1 MPQTKPF
8 NLFVYGTLMNPEVFR
23 AVTGLRI
30 VKREAECDN
39 VTTFRARRAILTGYQ
54 KISPDHTY
62 LYAVPEQ
69 HGRIRGYLIGPLPP
83 GTMSALLQYE
93 GRNYS
98 RRTVTV
104 QTRFGPAQAKAFIG
118 NVKQLQHAFG
128 YDFHDHYKQ
137 EVLLDEK
144 IEAALL
150 ATERQQV
157 HRTEEPLRRA
167 VAELH
172 GLTIRDLRR
181 RHFEAGGISD
191 YAIRRGLMDAPLPDF
206 RRVAGD
212 PEAKALAPNYLA
224 MVMRQVVF
232 NQHEDRIRKDFRYE
246 IEQMNPGPEYYE
258 RTISSLAALR
268 MVNGAEAALA
278 RMIADALSGLSFDRH
293 HLVDYVRRSILAA
306 DELYD
311 PRLARREIEFI
322 RNHSGRGYIPMGAE
336 LEFSNIGHAV
346 INDPQG
352 RIVRDMNYD
361 GFLYFPDFGLNVLT
375 WKLGGHVDDHR
386 DKASESPRRGFFEVA
401 LGNLSI
407 RANISK
413 PLTDDPWLLN
423 QLIHQARM
431 FYRIAPHSV
440 HISLQMRR
448 QRRSVQDRLLPPAMF
463 KCLFAIA
470 GDPVRTPD
478 GRVLIRR
485 LQSDEILA
493 GPPNPHLLFSE
504 ISLRH
509 SSETDEF
516 HPADRPGRAAGTY
529 VQQFKFLRLAGD
541 LNYEPI
547 AMALKGIQ
555 ITMRPGSLLTTAQY
569 QRSGRNRAVFHELM
583 EWGNS
588 ADSLGDADIDSFLS
602 AVDDGLATERFGKPA
617 HSGAYI
623 AWAIE
628 QLRSMLKRF
637 NMLVGRKKLEKAAG
651 GSTAD
656 PQSLRETQLALRS
669 LGEGGSRGGQ
679 KKRTR

>member
-8 NLFVYGTLMNPEVFR
+8 NLFVYGTLMNAEVFR
-23 AVTGLRI
+23 AVTGFRL

-39 VTTFRARRAILTGYQ
+39 VTCFRARRAILAGYQ
-54 KISPDHTY
+54 KISPDQTY
-62 LYAVPEQ
+62 LYAVPAQ

-83 GTMSALLQYE
+83 RTMSALLQYE

-98 RRTVTV
+98 RRTVMV
-104 QTRFGPAQAKAFIG
+104 QTRFGPEQAKVFVG

-128 YDFHDHYKQ
+128 YDFHDYYKQ
-137 EVLLDEK
+137 EILLDEK
-144 IEAALL
+144 IEAALVE
-150 ATERQQV
+150 TEQQQL
-157 HRTEEPLRRA
+157 HRTEELLRRA

-172 GLTIRDLRR
+172 GSTIRDLRR

-191 YAIRRGLMDAPLPDF
+191 YAIRHSLMDAPLPDF
-206 RRVAGD
+206 QRVAND

-224 MVMRQVVF
+224 MVIRQVIF
-232 NQHEDRIRKDFRYE
+232 NQYEDRIRKDFRYE
-246 IEQMNPGPEYYE
+246 VEHMNPGPEYYD
-258 RTISSLAALR
+258 RSISSLAALR
-268 MVNGAEAALA
+268 LVNGAESALD
-278 RMIADALSGLSFDRH
+278 MIIADAMSDLSFEAD
-293 HLVDYVRRSILAA
+293 HLVDYVRWSILAA

-311 PRLARREIEFI
+311 SRLAKPEIEFI
-322 RNHSGRGYIPMGAE
+322 GSHKGRGYIPMGAE

-352 RIVRDMNYD
+352 QAVRDMSYD

-375 WKLGGHVDDHR
+375 WKLGGHVDDHH

-431 FYRIAPHSV
+431 FYKIAPHSV

-448 QRRSVQDRLLPPAMF
+448 QQSPVQDRLLPSAMI
-463 KCLFAIA
+463 KCLLAIA

-478 GRVLIRR
+478 GRVQIRR
-485 LQSDEILA
+485 LQSEEILT
-493 GPPNPHLLFSE
+493 GQPNPHLLFSE

-509 SSETDEF
+509 SSESDELY
-516 HPADRPGRAAGTY
+516 PAVRTGRAAGTY
-529 VQQFKFLRLAGD
+529 VQQFKFLRLASD

-555 ITMRPGSLLTTAQY
+555 ISMRPGSLLTTAQY
-569 QRSGRNRAVFHELM
+569 QRSSRNRAVYHELM

-588 ADSLGDADIDSFLS
+588 AESLSDAEIDSFLS
-602 AVDDGLATERFGKPA
+602 AVDDGLATERFGKPI
-617 HSGAYI
+617 HSGAYV

-628 QLRSMLKRF
+628 QLRSMLKGF
-637 NMLVGRKKLEKAAG
+637 NILINWKK
-651 GSTAD
+651 
-656 PQSLRETQLALRS
+656 
-669 LGEGGSRGGQ
+669 GE
-679 KKRTR
+679 

>member
-8 NLFVYGTLMNPEVFR
+8 NLFVYGTLMNAEVFR
-23 AVTGLRI
+23 AVTGLRM

-39 VTTFRARRAILTGYQ
+39 VTCFRARRAILPGYH

-69 HGRIRGYLIGPLPP
+69 HGRIRGYIIGPLPAR
-83 GTMSALLQYE
+83 TMSALLQYE

-98 RRTVTV
+98 RRTVMV
-104 QTRFGPAQAKAFIG
+104 QTRLGPERAKVFVG

-137 EVLLDEK
+137 EILLEEK
-144 IEAALL
+144 IEAALVE
-150 ATERQQV
+150 TEQQQL
-157 HRTEEPLRRA
+157 HRGEGLLRRA
-167 VAELH
+167 LAELH
-172 GLTIRDLRR
+172 GSTIRDLRR

-191 YAIRRGLMDAPLPDF
+191 YAIRHSLMDAPLPDF
-206 RRVAGD
+206 RRVADD

-224 MVMRQVVF
+224 MVIRQVVF
-232 NQHEDRIRKDFRYE
+232 NQYEDRIRKDFRYE
-246 IEQMNPGPEYYE
+246 IEHMKPGPEYYD

-268 MVNGAEAALA
+268 LVNGSGPALD
-278 RMIADALSGLSFDRH
+278 MMTADAMSDLSFQAD
-293 HLVDYVRRSILAA
+293 HLVDYVRWSILAA

-311 PRLARREIEFI
+311 SRLARIEIEFI

-352 RIVRDMNYD
+352 QAMRDMSYD

-375 WKLGGHVDDHR
+375 WKLGGHIDDHH

-401 LGNLSI
+401 MGNLSI

-431 FYRIAPHSV
+431 FYKIAPHSV

-448 QRRSVQDRLLPPAMF
+448 QQSPVQDRPLPPAML

-478 GRVLIRR
+478 GHVRISR
-485 LQSDEILA
+485 LQGDEILA
-493 GPPNPHLLFSE
+493 GQPDPHLLFSE

-509 SSETDEF
+509 SSESDEF
-516 HPADRPGRAAGTY
+516 HPAVRTGRAAGTY
-529 VQQFKFLRLAGD
+529 VQQFKFLRLASD

-555 ITMRPGSLLTTAQY
+555 ISLRPGSILTTAQY
-569 QRSGRNRAVFHELM
+569 RRSSRSRALYHELT
-583 EWGNS
+583 EWGKS
-588 ADSLGDADIDSFLS
+588 PQPLGDAEIDSFLS
-602 AVDDGLATERFGKPA
+602 AVDEGLDTERFGKPV

-623 AWAIE
+623 AWAIQ
-628 QLRSMLKRF
+628 QLRSMLRGF
-637 NMLVGRKKLEKAAG
+637 NMLINWKKPEKPAG
-651 GSTAD
+651 GSTAVEHE
-656 PQSLRETQLALRS
+656 PPAHR
-669 LGEGGSRGGQ
+669 
-679 KKRTR
+679 KP

>member
-23 AVTGLRI
+23 AVTGLRMI
-30 VKREAECDN
+30 KREAECDN
-39 VTTFRARRAILTGYQ
+39 VTCFRARRAILAGYQ
-54 KISPDHTY
+54 KTSPDNTY

-83 GTMSALLQYE
+83 RIMSALLQYE

-104 QTRFGPAQAKAFIG
+104 QTRLEPQQATVFVG

-137 EVLLDEK
+137 EILLDEK
-144 IEAALL
+144 IEAALVE
-150 ATERQQV
+150 TERQQL
-157 HRTEEPLRRA
+157 HRSDELFRRA

-172 GLTIRDLRR
+172 GSTIRDLRR

-191 YAIRRGLMDAPLPDF
+191 YAIRRGLLDAPLPDF
-206 RRVAGD
+206 RRVADD

-224 MVMRQVVF
+224 MVIRQVIF
-232 NQHEDRIRKDFRYE
+232 NQYEDRIRKDFRYE
-246 IEQMNPGPEYYE
+246 LEQMNPGPEYYD

-268 MVNGAEAALA
+268 LVNGAEGALDV
-278 RMIADALSGLSFDRH
+278 MIAGALSGLSFGAD
-293 HLVDYVRRSILAA
+293 HLVDFVRRSILAA

-311 PRLARREIEFI
+311 SRLAKHEIEFI
-322 RNHSGRGYIPMGAE
+322 RNHTGRGYIPMGAE

-352 RIVRDMNYD
+352 RTVRDMSYD

-375 WKLGGHVDDHR
+375 WKLGGHVDDHH
-386 DKASESPRRGFFEVA
+386 DKASQSPRRGFFEVA

-431 FYRIAPHSV
+431 FYKIAPHSV
-440 HISLQMRR
+440 HISLQLRR
-448 QRRSVQDRLLPPAMF
+448 QQSPVQDRLLPVAMF

-470 GDPVRTPD
+470 GDPVATPD
-478 GRVLIRR
+478 GHVRIRR

-509 SSETDEF
+509 SSEIDEF
-516 HPADRPGRAAGTY
+516 YPAVRTGRAGRAGGTY
-529 VQQFKFLRLAGD
+529 VQQFKFLRLASD

-555 ITMRPGSLLTTAQY
+555 IRMCPGSFMTTAQY
-569 QRSGRNRAVFHELM
+569 QRGSRSRALYHELM

-588 ADSLGDADIDSFLS
+588 PESLSQVEIDSFLS
-602 AVDDGLATERFGKPA
+602 AVDEGLATERFGKPI
-617 HSGAYI
+617 HSGQYV

-628 QLRSMLKRF
+628 QLRSMLKAF
-637 NMLVGRKKLEKAAG
+637 NMLVNRKKRENAPGALAAE
-651 GSTAD
+651 A
-656 PQSLRETQLALRS
+656 QIVLR
-669 LGEGGSRGGQ
+669 LGEGGRRGGQ

>member
-23 AVTGLRI
+23 AVTGLRMI
-30 VKREAECDN
+30 KREAECDN
-39 VTTFRARRAILTGYQ
+39 VTCFRARRAILAGYQ
-54 KISPDHTY
+54 KTSPDNTY

-83 GTMSALLQYE
+83 RIMSALLQYE

-104 QTRFGPAQAKAFIG
+104 QTRLEPQQATVFVG

-137 EVLLDEK
+137 EILLDEK
-144 IEAALL
+144 IEAALVE
-150 ATERQQV
+150 TERQQL
-157 HRTEEPLRRA
+157 HRSDELFRRA

-172 GLTIRDLRR
+172 GSTIRDLRR

-191 YAIRRGLMDAPLPDF
+191 YAIRRGLLDAPLPDF
-206 RRVAGD
+206 RRVADD

-224 MVMRQVVF
+224 MVMRQVIF
-232 NQHEDRIRKDFRYE
+232 NQYEDRIRKDFRYE
-246 IEQMNPGPEYYE
+246 LEQMNPGPEYYD

-268 MVNGAEAALA
+268 LVNGAEGALDV
-278 RMIADALSGLSFDRH
+278 MIAGALSGLSFGAD
-293 HLVDYVRRSILAA
+293 HLVDFVRRSILAA

-311 PRLARREIEFI
+311 SRLAKHEIEFI
-322 RNHSGRGYIPMGAE
+322 RNHTGRGYIPMGAE

-352 RIVRDMNYD
+352 RTVRDMSYD

-375 WKLGGHVDDHR
+375 WKLGGHVDDHH
-386 DKASESPRRGFFEVA
+386 DKASQSPRRGFFEVA

-431 FYRIAPHSV
+431 FYKIAPHSV
-440 HISLQMRR
+440 HISLQLRR
-448 QRRSVQDRLLPPAMF
+448 QQSPVQDRLLPVAMF

-470 GDPVRTPD
+470 GDPVATPD
-478 GRVLIRR
+478 GRVRIRR

-509 SSETDEF
+509 SSEIDEF
-516 HPADRPGRAAGTY
+516 YPAVRTGRAGRAGGTY
-529 VQQFKFLRLAGD
+529 VQQFKFLRLASD

-555 ITMRPGSLLTTAQY
+555 IRMCPGSFMTTAQY
-569 QRSGRNRAVFHELM
+569 QRGSRSRALYHELM

-588 ADSLGDADIDSFLS
+588 PESLSQVEIDSFLS
-602 AVDDGLATERFGKPA
+602 AVDEGLATERFGKPI
-617 HSGAYI
+617 HSGQYV

-628 QLRSMLKRF
+628 QLRSMLKAF
-637 NMLVGRKKLEKAAG
+637 NMLVNRKKRENAPGALAAE
-651 GSTAD
+651 A
-656 PQSLRETQLALRS
+656 QIVLR
-669 LGEGGSRGGQ
+669 LGEGGRRGGQ

>member
-23 AVTGLRI
+23 AVTGLRMI
-30 VKREAECDN
+30 KREAECDN
-39 VTTFRARRAILTGYQ
+39 VMCFRARRAILAGYR
-54 KISPDHTY
+54 KTSPDNTY

-104 QTRFGPAQAKAFIG
+104 QTRLEPQQATVFVG

-137 EVLLDEK
+137 EILLDEK
-144 IEAALL
+144 IEAALVE
-150 ATERQQV
+150 TERQQL
-157 HRTEEPLRRA
+157 HRSDELFRRA

-172 GLTIRDLRR
+172 GSTIRDLRR

-191 YAIRRGLMDAPLPDF
+191 YAIRRGLLDAPLPDF
-206 RRVAGD
+206 RRVADD

-224 MVMRQVVF
+224 MVMRQVIF
-232 NQHEDRIRKDFRYE
+232 NQYEDRIRKDFRYE
-246 IEQMNPGPEYYE
+246 LEQMNPGPEYYD

-268 MVNGAEAALA
+268 LVNGAEGALDV
-278 RMIADALSGLSFDRH
+278 MIAGALSGLSFGAD
-293 HLVDYVRRSILAA
+293 HLVDFVRRSILAA

-311 PRLARREIEFI
+311 SRLAKHEIEFI
-322 RNHSGRGYIPMGAE
+322 RNHTGRGYIPMGAE

-352 RIVRDMNYD
+352 RTVRDMSYD

-375 WKLGGHVDDHR
+375 WKLGGHVDDHH
-386 DKASESPRRGFFEVA
+386 DKASQSPRRGFFEVA

-431 FYRIAPHSV
+431 FYKIAPHSV
-440 HISLQMRR
+440 HISLQLRR
-448 QRRSVQDRLLPPAMF
+448 QQSPVQDRLLPVAMF

-470 GDPVRTPD
+470 GDPVATPD
-478 GRVLIRR
+478 GRVRIRR

-509 SSETDEF
+509 SSEIDEF
-516 HPADRPGRAAGTY
+516 YPAVRTGRTGRAGGTY
-529 VQQFKFLRLAGD
+529 VQQFKFMRLASD

-555 ITMRPGSLLTTAQY
+555 IRMCPGSFMTTAQY
-569 QRSGRNRAVFHELM
+569 QRGSRSRAVYHELM

-588 ADSLGDADIDSFLS
+588 PESLSQVEIDSFLS
-602 AVDDGLATERFGKPA
+602 AVDEGLATERFGKPI
-617 HSGAYI
+617 HSGQYV

-628 QLRSMLKRF
+628 QLRSMLKAF
-637 NMLVGRKKLEKAAG
+637 NMLVNRKKRENAPGALAAE
-651 GSTAD
+651 A
-656 PQSLRETQLALRS
+656 QIVLR
-669 LGEGGSRGGQ
+669 LGEGGRRGGQ

>member
-23 AVTGLRI
+23 AVMGLRM

-39 VTTFRARRAILTGYQ
+39 VTCFRARRAILPGYH

-69 HGRIRGYLIGPLPP
+69 HGRIRGYIIGPLPAR
-83 GTMSALLQYE
+83 TMSALLQYE

-98 RRTVTV
+98 RRTVMV
-104 QTRFGPAQAKAFIG
+104 QTRFGPEQAKVFVG

-137 EVLLDEK
+137 EILLEEK
-144 IEAALL
+144 IEAALVE
-150 ATERQQV
+150 TEQQQL
-157 HRTEEPLRRA
+157 HRGEGLLRRA

-172 GLTIRDLRR
+172 GSTIRDLRR

-191 YAIRRGLMDAPLPDF
+191 YAIRHSLMDAPLPDF
-206 RRVAGD
+206 QRIADD
-212 PEAKALAPNYLA
+212 PEARALAPNYLA
-224 MVMRQVVF
+224 MVVRQVIF
-232 NQHEDRIRKDFRYE
+232 NQYDDRIRKDFRYE
-246 IEQMNPGPEYYE
+246 IEQMNRGPEYYD
-258 RTISSLAALR
+258 RAISSLAALR
-268 MVNGAEAALA
+268 MVNGAEGVLD
-278 RMIADALSGLSFDRH
+278 MMTADAMSDLSFEAD
-293 HLVDYVRRSILAA
+293 HLVDYVRWSIFAA

-311 PRLARREIEFI
+311 SRLAKTEIDFI

-352 RIVRDMNYD
+352 QAVRDMSYD

-375 WKLGGHVDDHR
+375 WKLGGHVDDHH

-401 LGNLSI
+401 MGNLSI

-431 FYRIAPHSV
+431 FYKIAPHSV

-448 QRRSVQDRLLPPAMF
+448 QQSPVQDRLLPPAML

-478 GRVLIRR
+478 GHVRISR
-485 LQSDEILA
+485 LQGNEILA
-493 GPPNPHLLFSE
+493 DQPNPHLLFSE

-509 SSETDEF
+509 SSESDEYSQ
-516 HPADRPGRAAGTY
+516 AARPGRVSGTY
-529 VQQFKFLRLAGD
+529 VQQFKFLRLASD

-555 ITMRPGSLLTTAQY
+555 ISMRPGSILTTAQY
-569 QRSGRNRAVFHELM
+569 RRSSRSRALYHELV
-583 EWGNS
+583 EWGS
-588 ADSLGDADIDSFLS
+588 SPQPLSDAEIDSFLS
-602 AVDDGLATERFGKPA
+602 AVDEGLYTERFGKPV

-623 AWAIE
+623 AWAIQ
-628 QLRSMLKRF
+628 QLRSMLRGF
-637 NMLVGRKKLEKAAG
+637 NMLINCKKRMKCETTPGKL
-651 GSTAD
+651 TA
-656 PQSLRETQLALRS
+656 EVQLAPRS
-669 LGEGGSRGGQ
+669 LGGGGRRAGQ

>member
-23 AVTGLRI
+23 AVTGLRMI
-30 VKREAECDN
+30 KREAECDN
-39 VTTFRARRAILTGYQ
+39 VTCFRARRAILAGYR
-54 KISPDHTY
+54 KTSPDNTY
-62 LYAVPEQ
+62 LYAVGEQ

-83 GTMSALLQYE
+83 RTMSALLQYE

-104 QTRFGPAQAKAFIG
+104 QTRLGPQQATAFVG

-137 EVLLDEK
+137 EILLDEK
-144 IEAALL
+144 IEAALVE
-150 ATERQQV
+150 TERQQL
-157 HRTEEPLRRA
+157 HRSEEPLRRA

-172 GLTIRDLRR
+172 GSTIRDLRR

-206 RRVAGD
+206 QRVADD

-224 MVMRQVVF
+224 MVMRQVIF
-232 NQHEDRIRKDFRYE
+232 NQYEDRIRKDFRYE
-246 IEQMNPGPEYYE
+246 IEQMNPGPEYYD
-258 RTISSLAALR
+258 RAISSLAALR
-268 MVNGAEAALA
+268 LVNGAESALDM
-278 RMIADALSGLSFDRH
+278 MIADALSDLSFEAD
-293 HLVDYVRRSILAA
+293 HLVDFVRRSIHAA

-311 PRLARREIEFI
+311 SRPAKHEIEFI
-322 RNHSGRGYIPMGAE
+322 RNHTGRGYIPMGAE

-352 RIVRDMNYD
+352 LTVRDMRYD

-375 WKLGGHVDDHR
+375 WKLGGHVDDHH
-386 DKASESPRRGFFEVA
+386 DKASENPRRGFFEVA

-431 FYRIAPHSV
+431 FYKIAPHSV
-440 HISLQMRR
+440 HISLQLRR
-448 QRRSVQDRLLPPAMF
+448 QQSPVQDRLLPVAMF

-470 GDPVRTPD
+470 GDPVATPD
-478 GRVLIRR
+478 GHVRIRR

-493 GPPNPHLLFSE
+493 GLPNPHLLFSE

-509 SSETDEF
+509 SSEIDEF
-516 HPADRPGRAAGTY
+516 YPAVRTGRAGGTY
-529 VQQFKFLRLAGD
+529 VQQFKFLRLASD

-555 ITMRPGSLLTTAQY
+555 IRMRPGSFMTTAQY
-569 QRSGRNRAVFHELM
+569 QRSSRSRALYHELM

-588 ADSLGDADIDSFLS
+588 PESLNDAEINSFLS
-602 AVDDGLATERFGKPA
+602 AVDEGLATERFGKPA
-617 HSGAYI
+617 HSGQYV

-628 QLRSMLKRF
+628 QLRSMLKGF
-637 NMLVGRKKLEKAAG
+637 NILVNRKKREKCEKAPG
-651 GSTAD
+651 GLTA
-656 PQSLRETQLALRS
+656 QTQLALRG
-669 LGEGGSRGGQ
+669 LGEGGRRGGQ
-679 KKRTR
+679 KKRTK